1 MKHGISD
8 KDPRFKIA
16 QREAY
21 IGVILVVINFVWWF
35 GFAYGIGSEPV
46 ESYTY
51 IFGLPAWFF
60 FSCVGGFILM
70 VTLVILAV
78 KLLFKEVPFDDETEG
93 TR

>member
-1 MKHGISD
+1 MKNGISD

-16 QREAY
+16 QREAW
-21 IGVILVVINFVWWF
+21 IGVILVIINFVWWF
-35 GFAYGIGSEPV
+35 GFAYGMGSESV

-60 FSCVGGFILM
+60 FSCVGGFVLM
-70 VTLVILAV
+70 VILVILAV